1 MLLSALHNVGPEAL
15 EEAEHLVCLLIRDS
29 EVAQCACSMAH
40 ECLPIGGS
48 IDSHPVMG
56 QFHAATG
63 VEGRTTSCFDHEVDD
78 KLSSTALIVIA
89 CAFQ

>member
-40 ECLPIGGS
+40 ECLPIGG

-63 VEGRTTSCFDHEVDD
+63 VKAGPPAASTMKSTISCR
-78 KLSSTALIVIA
+78 ARR
-89 CAFQ
+89 